1 MYYEKILFATTASPA
16 CDNAAKVAF
25 DMAMKYDAE
34 LVVFHVL
41 GVPTRG
47 FSTQV
52 TDVKTGELE
61 EMYDENYVAL
71 VKEEIQNYYES
82 LSDQV
87 NVRVETAVGV
97 PYREI
102 LRQARTED
110 ADLIIMG
117 ANNRD
122 EDVSS
127 TRYRGVAGE
136 TLRKVAK
143 RARCPLAIISRPCT
157 TCWKLFSNIVV
168 ATDFSKAADSA
179 FLYALKSAKAVG
191 ARLYIFHAYD
201 LSASYVG
208 GKAPTQGEIEAHVKQ
223 AEQKVKEKY
232 LSRMGDFDNYEVA
245 IWEGTPYV
253 EILKYA
259 RAKQA
264 DLIVLAHHTRE
275 YADPEDAEFG
285 STVEEVVLRA
295 PCPVASVNH
304 PDKVSD

>member
-1 MYYEKILFATTASPA
+1 MYYQKILFATTASPA

-34 LVVFHVL
+34 LVVLHVL
-41 GVPTRG
+41 GVPSRG

-52 TDVKTGELE
+52 QDVRTGEME
-61 EMYDENYVAL
+61 DMYDENYVAL
-71 VKEEIQNYYES
+71 VKEEIKSYYEA

-87 NVRVETAVGV
+87 NVRIETAVGV
-97 PYREI
+97 PSREI
-102 LRQARTED
+102 LRMARVED

-117 ANNRD
+117 ANTRN
-122 EDVSS
+122 EDVTS
-127 TRYRGVAGE
+127 TRYRGVAGQ
-136 TLRKVAK
+136 TLRNVAK
-143 RARCPLAIISRPCT
+143 HARCHVAIISRPCT

-179 FLYALKSAKAVG
+179 FLYALKSADAVG

-201 LSASYVG
+201 LSASYAG
-208 GKAPTQGEIEAHVKQ
+208 GKAPTQGEIEQHVKE
-223 AEQKVKEKY
+223 AEQKIKEKY
-232 LSRMGDFDNYEVA
+232 LSRLGEFDNYEVA

-264 DLIVLAHHTRE
+264 DLIVLAHHTRQ
-275 YADPEDAEFG
+275 YSNEDEAEFG

-304 PDKVSD
+304 PDKVAD